1 MQAEHIEVASF
12 LAQHAPFNELPEE
25 VVNKVAIQVEVG
37 YFQENTQIL
46 EYNQIVNDL
55 HVVRSGAVEVFHRN
69 GDLYNR
75 LSEGGFFGEFGLL
88 AKGRVRY
95 PVVAMEDTLIY
106 YVPGELFNHLFETYE
121 TFADA
126 VEIEDRRRLSSA
138 VREHVGRHDLLAVT
152 VESLL
157 TRDAVIIH
165 PDASVFEAAKLM
177 TDEEVSSLLICD
189 EPGDTGDFQDVR
201 TERGGHDARTVGSK
215 NVQELSTGGGVC
227 RGIITDKDLRRR
239 VLAVGLDPATPV
251 REIMTTDVIG
261 IEYNQRVFEAML
273 LMQRGN
279 IHHLAVWKKGQAC
292 GILALSDVV
301 RHESKSSLFVVSSIF
316 KQTNV
321 ADLASLK
328 DSVSASFVKMV
339 EEGANSRMIGAS
351 MSSIARSFKQR
362 LLELAEEKFGPPPI
376 PYCFIALGSMAR
388 DEMLVVTDQDNAMIL
403 HNSFD
408 PAVHDRYFK
417 QVAKFVS
424 DGLAASGYPY
434 CSGKIMATNR
444 KWRQPLK
451 VWEGYF
457 SDWINAPSPEGLLR
471 SSIFFDLEGVWGRLE
486 YADSLNELIRRR
498 AQRSNRFIASMA
510 KNALNRTPPL
520 GFFKDFVMEKD
531 GKHRNSINIK
541 RRGTAPIADLVRV
554 HALASG
560 SKQRNSFA
568 RLEDVGQSDILPKGR
583 GADLRDA
590 LEFISIVRI
599 RHQAL
604 ALQRGEEPDNNIRP
618 EELSDFERKNLK
630 DAFQI
635 LSHAQRYLRFKYGA
649 N

>member
-1 MQAEHIEVASF
+1 MQAEHIEVVNF
-12 LAQHAPFNELPEE
+12 LSQYAPFRELPEDVMKE
-25 VVNKVAIQVEVG
+25 VAAQVEVG
-37 YFQENTQIL
+37 YFQQGTQIL
-46 EYNQIVNDL
+46 EYNQTIKDL
-55 HVVRSGAVEVFHRN
+55 HVVRSGSVEVFHRS
-69 GDLYNR
+69 GELYNR

-88 AKGRVRY
+88 AKGKVRY
-95 PVVAMEDTLIY
+95 PVVAMEDTLLY
-106 YVPGELFNHLFETYE
+106 YVPGDLFNQLFDEYDS
-121 TFADA
+121 FAEA
-126 VEIEDRRRLSSA
+126 VEVEDRRRLSTA
-138 VREHVGRHDLLAVT
+138 VQQREGRHDLLAIT

-157 TRDAVIIH
+157 TREPVSIH
-165 PDASVFEAAKLM
+165 PDASIVEAAMLM
-177 TDEEVSSLLICD
+177 TEEHVSSLLIHD
-189 EPGDTGDFQDVR
+189 PDTLATDIETR
-201 TERGGHDARTVGSK
+201 K
-215 NVQELSTGGGVC
+215 PPL
-227 RGIITDKDLRRR
+227 GIITDKDLRRR

-251 REIMTTDVIG
+251 RDVMTTGLVSVQ
-261 IEYNQRVFEAML
+261 YNQRVFEAML
-273 LMQRGN
+273 KMLRDN
-279 IHHLAVWKKGQAC
+279 VHHLPVWKKDQVC

-316 KQTNV
+316 KQTDISELVN
-321 ADLASLK
+321 LK
-328 DSVSASFVKMV
+328 ESVNASFVRMV
-339 EEGANSRMIGAS
+339 EEDANSRMIGAS

-362 LLELAEEKFGPPPI
+362 LLELAEEKYGPPPI

-403 HNSFD
+403 HNSFE
-408 PAVHDRYFK
+408 PALHDAYFES
-417 QVAKFVS
+417 VARFVS
-424 DGLAASGYPY
+424 DGLHACGYPY
-434 CSGKIMATNR
+434 CTGNVMATNR

-451 VWEGYF
+451 TWQQYF
-457 SDWINAPSPEGLLR
+457 TQWITEPSPVGLLQ

-486 YADSLNELIRRR
+486 YADVLNDLIRRR

-531 GKHRNSINIK
+531 GQHRNIINIK

-568 RLEDVGQSDILPKGR
+568 RLEDVIESNILPKGR
-583 GADLRDA
+583 GPDLRDA
-590 LEFISIVRI
+590 LEFISMVRI

-604 ALQRGEEPDNNIRP
+604 AITRDEKPDNNVRP
-618 EELSDFERKNLK
+618 EDLSDFERKNLK

-635 LSHAQRYLRFKYGA
+635 LSQAQRYLRFKYGA

>member
-1 MQAEHIEVASF
+1 MQAEHIEVVNF
-12 LAQHAPFNELPEE
+12 LSQYAPFRELPEDVMKE
-25 VVNKVAIQVEVG
+25 VATQVEVG
-37 YFQENTQIL
+37 YFQQGTQIL
-46 EYNQIVNDL
+46 EYNQTIKDL
-55 HVVRSGAVEVFHRN
+55 HVVRSGSVEVFHRS
-69 GDLYNR
+69 GELYNR

-88 AKGRVRY
+88 AKGKVRY
-95 PVVAMEDTLIY
+95 PVVAMEDTLLY
-106 YVPGELFNHLFETYE
+106 YVPGDLFNQLFDEYDS
-121 TFADA
+121 FAEA
-126 VEIEDRRRLSSA
+126 VEVEDRRRLSTA
-138 VREHVGRHDLLAVT
+138 VQQREGRHDLLAIT

-157 TRDAVIIH
+157 TREPVSIH
-165 PDASVFEAAKLM
+165 PDASIVEAAMLM
-177 TDEEVSSLLICD
+177 TEEHVSSLLIHD
-189 EPGDTGDFQDVR
+189 PDTLATDIETR
-201 TERGGHDARTVGSK
+201 K
-215 NVQELSTGGGVC
+215 PPL
-227 RGIITDKDLRRR
+227 GIITDKDLRRR

-251 REIMTTDVIG
+251 RDVMTTGLVSVQ
-261 IEYNQRVFEAML
+261 YNQRVFEAML
-273 LMQRGN
+273 KMLRDN
-279 IHHLAVWKKGQAC
+279 VHHLPVWKKDQVC

-316 KQTNV
+316 KQTDISELVN
-321 ADLASLK
+321 LK
-328 DSVSASFVKMV
+328 ESVNASFVRMV
-339 EEGANSRMIGAS
+339 EEDANSRMIGAS

-362 LLELAEEKFGPPPI
+362 LLELAEEKYGPPPI

-403 HNSFD
+403 HNSFE
-408 PAVHDRYFK
+408 PALHDAYFES
-417 QVAKFVS
+417 VARFVS
-424 DGLAASGYPY
+424 DGLHACGYPY
-434 CSGKIMATNR
+434 CTGNVMATNR

-451 VWEGYF
+451 TWQQYF
-457 SDWINAPSPEGLLR
+457 TQWITEPSPVGLLQ

-486 YADSLNELIRRR
+486 YADVLNDLIRRR

-531 GKHRNSINIK
+531 GQHRNIINIK

-568 RLEDVGQSDILPKGR
+568 RLEDVIESNILPKGR
-583 GADLRDA
+583 GPDLRDA
-590 LEFISIVRI
+590 LEFISMVRI

-604 ALQRGEEPDNNIRP
+604 AITRDEKPDNNVRP
-618 EELSDFERKNLK
+618 EDLSDFERKNLK

-635 LSHAQRYLRFKYGA
+635 LSRAQRYLRFKYGA